1 MFLIVAPIFLVIL
14 VGYGYGRLKPDSGSA
29 DKLINDYVL
38 YVALP
43 ALLFIAVAR
52 ADTGDLKQWGFILST
67 LIGIATCYLIATL
80 IAKSMKIGL
89 PQASI
94 LGMGACYGT
103 TGYMGVPILISVYGE
118 QAALPAALAT
128 ILHNIPAIMAVI
140 ISWDVFSKR
149 ANEGEGRTP
158 LLHSV
163 GGAALTTVKNPLTI
177 SVLAGLAFVLLD
189 IRVPVF
195 VESFARFLGNAA
207 GPTALFALGLGLA
220 RLNVKEH
227 LNAKIGKIVVP
238 MIALKLFVQ
247 PAVTFAAAV
256 YVFGMGQEQ
265 GLWLAAAVVMA
276 AQPIGAGVYVFAKK
290 YDYQQDVVSLSIIV
304 SLLLALVT
312 IPLLLNL
319 FPAA

>member
-52 ADTGDLKQWGFILST
+52 ADISELKQWGFILST
-67 LIGIATCYLIATL
+67 LIGIAASYIIATL
-80 IAKSMKIGL
+80 IAKIRGIGL
-89 PQASI
+89 PQSSI

-140 ISWDVFSKR
+140 ISWDLFSKSTTESR
-149 ANEGEGRTP
+149 GS
-158 LLHSV
+158 LLHSMS
-163 GGAALTTVKNPLTI
+163 GAVLTTVKNPLTI
-177 SVLAGLAFVLLD
+177 AVLAGLAFVLLGV
-189 IRVPVF
+189 RVPVF
-195 VESFARFLGNAA
+195 IESFARFLGNAA

-220 RLNVKEH
+220 RLNVREH
-227 LNAKIGKIVVP
+227 LNVTVGKTVVP
-238 MIALKLFVQ
+238 MIALKLIVQ
-247 PAVTFAAAV
+247 PAITFAAAV
-256 YVFGMGQEQ
+256 YLFGMSQDQ
-265 GLWLAAAVVMA
+265 GLWLTAAVVMA
-276 AQPIGAGVYVFAKK
+276 AQPIGAGVFVFAKK
-290 YDYQQDVVSLSIIV
+290 YNYQQDVISLSIIV

-312 IPLLLNL
+312 IPLVLSLY
-319 FPAA
+319 PAA

>member
-52 ADTGDLKQWGFILST
+52 ADMGDLKQWGFILST
-67 LIGIATCYLIATL
+67 LIGIAVAYLMAL
-80 IAKSMKIGL
+80 VLAKSMRIGL
-89 PQASI
+89 PQSSI
-94 LGMGACYGT
+94 LSMGACYGT

-149 ANEGEGRTP
+149 SAEGRTP

-163 GGAALTTVKNPLTI
+163 GGAALTMVKNPLTI
-177 SVLAGLAFVLLD
+177 AVLAGLAFVVLD

-195 VESFARFLGNAA
+195 LESFARFLGNAA

-220 RLNVKEH
+220 RLNVREH
-227 LNAKIGKIVVP
+227 LNITVGKTVVP

-247 PAVTFAAAV
+247 PAVTFASAV
-256 YVFGMGQEQ
+256 YLFGMGP
-265 GLWLAAAVVMA
+265 GIWLAAAVVMA

-290 YDYQQDVVSLSIIV
+290 YGYQQDVIALSIIV

-312 IPLLLNL
+312 IPLALNH
-319 FPAA
+319 FPAS